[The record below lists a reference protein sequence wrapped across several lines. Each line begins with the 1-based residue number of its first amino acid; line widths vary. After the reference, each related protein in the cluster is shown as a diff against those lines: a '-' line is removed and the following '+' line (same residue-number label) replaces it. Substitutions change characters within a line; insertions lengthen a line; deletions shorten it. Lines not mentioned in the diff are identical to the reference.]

1 MLRLCRFL
9 SAPAN
14 LTSKSLGL
22 VSGRGSI
29 KGPLSP
35 GRNSTAL
42 SLVWAPHRGSDN
54 GGGGGPLLSLMVP
67 PAFL

>member
-1 MLRLCRFL
+1 MLRLRRFL
-9 SAPAN
+9 SVPAN
-14 LTSKSLGL
+14 FTSKSLGL

-35 GRNSTAL
+35 GRNSAAL
-42 SLVWAPHRGSDN
+42 SLLWAPHRGSDN
-54 GGGGGPLLSLMVP
+54 GGEGGLLLSLMAP